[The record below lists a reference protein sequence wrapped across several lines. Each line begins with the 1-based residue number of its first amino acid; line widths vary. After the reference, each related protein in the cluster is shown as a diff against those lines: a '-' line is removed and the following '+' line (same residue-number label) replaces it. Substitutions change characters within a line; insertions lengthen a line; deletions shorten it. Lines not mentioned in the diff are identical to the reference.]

1 MNGSQKQA
9 PDGPA
14 AGPPSSAPS
23 AGGRRTR
30 GGWIPTGTAAERRT
44 AHAERA
50 TKRGEQTRRQIV
62 DAARRVFERDGYL
75 DVGVA
80 DIVSEAGVA
89 RGSFYTYFPTKVDV
103 FRVLADEV
111 GAVMDEAL
119 ASQPGDEHLDVTDA
133 LRRSHHR
140 YMTAYRENAALYALT
155 EQLAHIDAQITE
167 RRVTRHRH
175 DLERIGT
182 RIQRWQARGLADP
195 GVDSVATAAAL
206 LALTRH
212 LCYWF
217 YVRGDESIYSEDR
230 AEQAL
235 NDAWIRTL
243 DLRREPNPDW
253 LP

>member
-1 MNGSQKQA
+1 MPATES
-9 PDGPA
+9 PGPA
-14 AGPPSSAPS
+14 
-23 AGGRRTR
+23 RRTR
-30 GGWIPTGTAAERRT
+30 GGWVPTGTAAGRRT

-50 TKRGEQTRRQIV
+50 TKRGEQTRRLIV

-80 DIVSEAGVA
+80 EIVKEAGVA
-89 RGSFYTYFPTKVDV
+89 RGSFYTYFPAKIDV
-103 FRVLADEV
+103 FRVVADEV
-111 GAVMDEAL
+111 AVAMDEAL
-119 ASQPGDEHLDVTDA
+119 APRPDDEPLDVIDA
-133 LRRSHHR
+133 LRRSHR
-140 YMTAYRENAALYALT
+140 LYMAAYRDNAAMYALT

-167 RRVTRHRH
+167 RRITRHRR
-175 DLERIGT
+175 DLERIGG
-182 RIQRWQARGLADP
+182 RIRRWQARGLADP
-195 GVDSVATAAAL
+195 GVDPVATAAAL

-217 YVRGDESIYSEDR
+217 YVRGDEGLYTED
-230 AEQAL
+230 AAAGAL